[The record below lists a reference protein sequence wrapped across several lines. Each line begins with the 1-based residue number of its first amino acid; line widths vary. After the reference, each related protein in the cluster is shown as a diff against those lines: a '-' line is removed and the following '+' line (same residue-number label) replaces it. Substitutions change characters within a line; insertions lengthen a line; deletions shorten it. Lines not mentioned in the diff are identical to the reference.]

1 MHQLQLLKTR
11 KLKPYIRGNILWLTL
26 VQIVNSVNGILLDF
40 INVKLLATF
49 VIPNAG
55 ILWSILRVTTVI
67 CMLKRLEYSPRFGL
81 TSNGVSKVYKTKPKE
96 VEFSDLSPEEKMKTL
111 RKLAIDAENAKAFR
125 IKHPTDRAAIKEQVA
140 NSAHTK
146 ARLSCLTLVSSNPIK
161 E

>member
-1 MHQLQLLKTR
+1 M
-11 KLKPYIRGNILWLTL
+11 
-26 VQIVNSVNGILLDF
+26 DF
-40 INVKLLATF
+40 IHVKLP
-49 VIPNAG
+49 VINAVLNG
-55 ILWSILRVTTVI
+55 GTLKSTLKVI
-67 CMLKRLEYSPRFGL
+67 IAIYMLKRLEYSPRFGL